1 MNAARDGA
9 TPAPRPC
16 VDASIWTS
24 IADPHALRAA
34 GMFVAEGRMVVDRLL
49 IRAASAAF
57 DVVRVLATPAAVRA
71 LGLDE
76 RVPDLLDVRTPHEM
90 QEVTG
95 FNFHRGVLAVARRP
109 PLTPVLDLVRA
120 LPGDGPLVVAEHI
133 VDVDN
138 VGSIFRNA
146 CALGA
151 AAVLLDDTSADPLY
165 RKAVRTSMG
174 AVLDLRWTTAG
185 AREVWDALRSA
196 DYRLLA
202 LTPERTA
209 TPLRAAMASA
219 RHGRVAIVVGN
230 EGEGLSADALAACDV
245 RVRIPMAD
253 GADSLNVAT
262 ALAVALYEA
271 GEHRR

>member
-1 MNAARDGA
+1 MA
-9 TPAPRPC
+9 
-16 VDASIWTS
+16 DA
-24 IADPHALRAA
+24 HALREA
-34 GMFVAEGRMVVDRLL
+34 GMFVAEGRLVVDRLL
-49 IRAASAAF
+49 AGAASSAF

-71 LGLDE
+71 LRLDQ
-76 RVPDLLDVRTPHEM
+76 RVPALLDVRTPQEM
-90 QEVTG
+90 QDVTG
-95 FNFHRGVLAVARRP
+95 FNFHRGVLALVRRP
-109 PLTPVLDLVRA
+109 RLASVADLVRT
-120 LPGDGPLVVAEHI
+120 LPIDMPLVAAEHI

-146 CALGA
+146 RALGA

-174 AVLDLRWTTAG
+174 AVLDLPWTAAPG
-185 AREVWDALRSA
+185 REVWDALRA
-196 DYRLLA
+196 AGYRLLA
-202 LTPERTA
+202 LTPARTA

-219 RHGRVAIVVGN
+219 RAGRVAIVVGN

-245 RVRIPMAD
+245 RVRIPMAE